1 MLLDPKFRYQLEDAV
16 REGGDPFH
24 RAHGTHAFEFLG
36 SDPRF
41 NEVFNKTMIHHTA
54 IVINRMLERYKG
66 FEHLKTLV
74 DVGGGLGMNLNIITT
89 KYPSL
94 KGNNFDLP
102 HVIQHAPA
110 YPGVEHVGGDMF
122 ESVPLGDAILMKWI
136 LHDWDD
142 DHGLKLLKNCY
153 KTLPDNGKVIAVD
166 AILPVIPDYSA
177 RDKATCQTDLIVVT
191 KEGIERYETEFLALA
206 TAAGFKG
213 ISVKCFVCNLWVM
226 EFYSSWGIVL

>member
-94 KGNNFDLP
+94 KGINFDLP
-102 HVIQHAPA
+102 YVIQRAPTYLGMVLA
-110 YPGVEHVGGDMF
+110 FFHF
-122 ESVPLGDAILMKWI
+122 LLTSVFHLAS
-136 LHDWDD
+136 
-142 DHGLKLLKNCY
+142 
-153 KTLPDNGKVIAVD
+153 LP
-166 AILPVIPDYSA
+166 
-177 RDKATCQTDLIVVT
+177 T
-191 KEGIERYETEFLALA
+191 K
-206 TAAGFKG
+206 
-213 ISVKCFVCNLWVM
+213 
-226 EFYSSWGIVL
+226 